1 MIIAHY
7 RDDKLIQ
14 TDISGRDPI
23 CVNGAFLIDVPEMI
37 TLTLDDSSNVTT
49 LTGTT
54 IPDALLAAYPAYSTL
69 IWNPLLTAL
78 AQTQID
84 SSAVF
89 PDPVGGNYP
98 SRLQKGSL
106 PNSLAIIEKNSA
118 MSRPGV
124 VITQEYT
131 LPTPAQTFVVYYRVG
146 AVSWSADTV
155 PTGLDPIANS
165 GGKKYL
171 NVADQT
177 PADFT
182 VYISADNGSSYQ
194 EAERLVPVSF
204 GATTSSIRLAF
215 VNNSDTKL
223 NLLSYGILY

>member
-1 MIIAHY
+1 
-7 RDDKLIQ
+7 
-14 TDISGRDPI
+14 
-23 CVNGAFLIDVPEMI
+23 
-37 TLTLDDSSNVTT
+37 
-49 LTGTT
+49 
-54 IPDALLAAYPAYSTL
+54 
-69 IWNPLLTAL
+69 
-78 AQTQID
+78 
-84 SSAVF
+84 
-89 PDPVGGNYP
+89 
-98 SRLQKGSL
+98 
-106 PNSLAIIEKNSA
+106 
-118 MSRPGV
+118 
-124 VITQEYT
+124 
-131 LPTPAQTFVVYYRVG
+131 
-146 AVSWSADTV
+146 VSWSADTV

-204 GATTSSIRLAF
+204 GAATSSIRLAF